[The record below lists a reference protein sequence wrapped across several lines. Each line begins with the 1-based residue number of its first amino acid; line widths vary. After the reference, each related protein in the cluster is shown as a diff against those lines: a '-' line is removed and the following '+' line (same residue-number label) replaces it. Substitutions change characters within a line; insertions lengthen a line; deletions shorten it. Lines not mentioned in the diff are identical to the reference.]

1 MGGEGVEN
9 KIERRFAQTLVR
21 VVEREE
27 HVEHGVAFIASE
39 KRVVST
45 SDSDYES
52 EKSDESNQVRVN
64 GTGDERIRGGDG
76 ASDAS
81 RGEGDAGAVAG
92 RGGSQVAR
100 EEKADQHGIT
110 P

>member
-1 MGGEGVEN
+1 MRIIIIININNKTNTSSPRPLRVIVTAWTISWTVPQKRRGRETGSCRTHRSSVGGEGVEN
-9 KIERRFAQTLVR
+9 KIERRLAQTLVR

-52 EKSDESNQVRVN
+52 EENDESN
-64 GTGDERIRGGDG
+64 
-76 ASDAS
+76 
-81 RGEGDAGAVAG
+81 
-92 RGGSQVAR
+92 
-100 EEKADQHGIT
+100 
-110 P
+110 

>member
-52 EKSDESNQVRVN
+52 EENDESN
-64 GTGDERIRGGDG
+64 
-76 ASDAS
+76 
-81 RGEGDAGAVAG
+81 
-92 RGGSQVAR
+92 
-100 EEKADQHGIT
+100 
-110 P
+110 